1 MYLCSVIREGLG
13 FWVTEKRIGFLPFWV
28 YSEVEERERER
39 ERERENTYKGF
50 SFLVLF
56 FIFLIDGVVN

>member
-1 MYLCSVIREGLG
+1 MYLCSVTREGLG
-13 FWVTEKRIGFLPFWV
+13 FWVIEKRIGFLPFWI
-28 YSEVEERERER
+28 YSEVER

-56 FIFLIDGVVN
+56 FIFLVDGVVN

>member
-13 FWVTEKRIGFLPFWV
+13 FWVIEKRIGFLSFWV

-39 ERERENTYKGF
+39 EREREY
-50 SFLVLF
+50 V
-56 FIFLIDGVVN
+56 